1 MVHPIHS
8 GSFCMDPKVDIDT
21 DSHQH
26 PGDFPKKPYS
36 SLYRRFILLTLIC
49 SVLPLLLVGWVIY
62 LNYSKFAGARM
73 ADSFQR
79 RVEYNRRIVELFL
92 KERTSDLQLLART
105 HSIDYLGDPATLN
118 LVFDALNREDSYFED
133 LGLINEQGKHV
144 AYIGPYDL
152 MDKDYSVTFWFKAL
166 ISKGIYV
173 SDMFMGYRKAPHFII
188 AIRWTEGGRNWIL
201 RATIDTGALTSLI
214 GGIRIGETG
223 EVFILNGEGIYQ
235 TNPRFGGKVME
246 RSRLPVETFN
256 GESGIRVLEGKELGG
271 DENSPP
277 QVIGYAWLRE
287 PRWMLAVQQDYAEA
301 FGDVNHA
308 NVSTLVFLHLSILAI
323 VIVSVIT
330 IQQMI
335 KLIRKR
341 DEEAA
346 QLNRQLLQAS
356 KLASLGELAA
366 GVAHEINN
374 PLAIILTEDQVIR
387 DSSEDYSDLNSEFR
401 TELFESL
408 SQIDDQVQRCNH
420 ITHNLL
426 RFARRSEAVTE
437 MVDVNACLLEVVE
450 LLEKRGKSTGVT
462 FVTDLEWDLPEVL
475 SDCSQLQQVFVNL
488 AANAIDAHE
497 GKPYGTITIR
507 TQFNGKSQ
515 NVEITIA
522 DTGSGMSREVLE
534 RIFDP
539 FFTTKPVGRGTGLGL
554 SISYNIIKQL
564 GGIISVH
571 SEVGEG
577 TEFKIFL
584 PFRSSEE
591 LRESPG
597 GIHGAN

>member
-1 MVHPIHS
+1 
-8 GSFCMDPKVDIDT
+8 MDPKLDISADT
-21 DSHQH
+21 HQY
-26 PGDFPKKPYS
+26 PLDLPKKPYS

-62 LNYSKFAGARM
+62 LNYSKFASARM

-105 HSIDYLGDPATLN
+105 HSIDYLGDPSTLN
-118 LVFDALNREDSYFED
+118 RAFDALNREDSYFED

-166 ISKGIYV
+166 MAKGVYV
-173 SDMFMGYRKAPHFII
+173 SDMFMGYRETPHFII
-188 AIRWTEGGRNWIL
+188 AIRWSEGWKNWIL
-201 RATIDTGALTSLI
+201 RATIDTGFLTSLI

-256 GESGIRVLEGKELGG
+256 GESGIRVLEGKDLGG

-277 QVIGYAWLRE
+277 QVVGYAWLKE
-287 PRWMLAVQQDYAEA
+287 PRWMLAVKQGYAEA

-341 DEEAA
+341 DEEAG

-374 PLAIILTEDQVIR
+374 PLAIILTENQVIR
-387 DSSEDYSDLNSEFR
+387 DFTEDYSNLDNAFKG
-401 TELFESL
+401 ELFESL

-426 RFARRSEAVTE
+426 RFSRRTQGVTGI
-437 MVDVNACLLEVVE
+437 VDVNNCLEEVVE
-450 LLEKRGKSTGVT
+450 LLEKRGRTSGVE
-462 FVTDLEWDLPEVL
+462 FVVDLEEDLPQLL
-475 SDCSQLQQVFVNL
+475 SDCSQLQQVFVNVI
-488 AANAIDAHE
+488 ANAIDAHD
-497 GKPYGTITIR
+497 GRPPGAIHIR
-507 TQFNGKSQ
+507 SRSSEAGHGAE
-515 NVEITIA
+515 VTIA
-522 DTGSGMSREVLE
+522 DTGSGIPPENLE

-539 FFTTKPVGRGTGLGL
+539 FFTTKPAGKGTGLGL
-554 SISYNIIKQL
+554 SISYSIIKHL
-564 GGIISVH
+564 GGTISVQ
-571 SEVGEG
+571 SEMGKG

-584 PFRSSEE
+584 PFRSPGNVEE
-591 LRESPG
+591 RTND
-597 GIHGAN
+597 AC